1 MRAGVEVVVDVGE
14 APVALRT
21 CDRALLGLLEHR
33 FGKFLNP
40 AVAPAFEFDIT
51 VVEEPEG
58 QDTATLPTE
67 AGDPADSGVRIRR
80 AGSGWRLDRGDFS
93 AEWSVSTRRGWIRQS
108 RNPYSVDSLLRI
120 VHTLVLSTERGFLLH
135 ASSAVRNGRA
145 FVFTGPSGSGKT
157 TMARLAPADATVL
170 TDEISYVRCADEGY
184 VAYGTPFS
192 GEWGDAGEPARAP
205 VAQLFTLAWGLE
217 PVHTALSPPQVV
229 RALMR
234 NILFF
239 AHDPTLSA
247 ALLDTACD
255 FAARVPAAR
264 LTFAPDAGAWA
275 AIR

>member
-1 MRAGVEVVVDVGE
+1 M
-14 APVALRT
+14 ALRT
-21 CDRALLGLLEHR
+21 GDRTLLELLEQR

-40 AVAPAFEFDIT
+40 AAAPAFEFDIT
-51 VVEEPEG
+51 VVEPLTA
-58 QDTATLPTE
+58 QDTPAIPIE
-67 AGDPADSGVRIRR
+67 ADQPGDSGVRIRR
-80 AGSGWRLDRGDFS
+80 AGRGWRLDRGDFS
-93 AEWSVSTRRGWIRQS
+93 AEWSLSTRRGWIRQS

-120 VHTLVLSTERGFLLH
+120 VHTLLLSTERGFLLH

-157 TMARLAPADATVL
+157 TIARLAPRDATVL
-170 TDEISYVRCADEGY
+170 TDEISYVRCTDEGY

-205 VAQLFTLAWGLE
+205 LGRLFTLAWGAK
-217 PVHTALSPPQVV
+217 PTHAALTQPQVV

-239 AHDPTLSA
+239 AHDPALST